1 MALKSAAL
9 LLLALVA
16 FVYAEAFTSQALD
29 CCLSTSSKMIPART
43 VKSYV
48 KQTVNGGCQIP
59 AIQFITKKNKKLCA
73 PVPEDYNWAARLM
86 DLLDRKQQRK

>member
-1 MALKSAAL
+1 MAFKSAL

-16 FVYAEAFTSQALD
+16 FTYAEAFTSEALD
-29 CCLSTSSKMIPART
+29 CCLSTSSKMIPARR

-48 KQTVNGGCQIP
+48 RQTVNSGCQMP
-59 AIQFITKKNKKLCA
+59 AIQFITKKNMKLCA
-73 PVPEDYNWAARLM
+73 PVPEDNNWAAKLM